1 MIQTFRTQLCLHL
14 ITSMLYCGEKV
25 KFTRDIFRIDPYIM

>member
-1 MIQTFRTQLCLHL
+1 MVNMHVSI
-14 ITSMLYCGEKV
+14 MLYCGEKV